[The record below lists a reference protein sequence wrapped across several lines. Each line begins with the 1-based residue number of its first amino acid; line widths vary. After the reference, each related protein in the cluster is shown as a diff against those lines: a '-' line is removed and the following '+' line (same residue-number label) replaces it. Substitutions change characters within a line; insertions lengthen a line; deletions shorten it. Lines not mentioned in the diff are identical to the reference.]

1 MKGPIYYLPGHG
13 GVLHKELGAALLFLS
28 YEMGAGCEAGKD
40 FPDPAVRCYSLEL
53 LHAISNE

>member
-1 MKGPIYYLPGHG
+1 L
-13 GVLHKELGAALLFLS
+13 GVALLFLS

-53 LHAISNE
+53 LYAISNE